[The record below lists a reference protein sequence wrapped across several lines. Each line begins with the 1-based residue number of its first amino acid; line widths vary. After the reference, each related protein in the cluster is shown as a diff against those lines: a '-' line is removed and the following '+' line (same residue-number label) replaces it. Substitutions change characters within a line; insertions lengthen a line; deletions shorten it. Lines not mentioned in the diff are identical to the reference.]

1 MKNYQNGKISSN
13 ENVPY
18 YEAEYKIE
26 NSDRN
31 VKKLR
36 NVYPITTSESPTLK
50 FHIDGDI
57 KGSSIGYKKWNISFQ
72 SKKITKFLSVIFK
85 F

>member
-57 KGSSIGYKKWNISFQ
+57 KGSSIGYKSGIY
-72 SKKITKFLSVIFK
+72 LFK
-85 F
+85 AKR